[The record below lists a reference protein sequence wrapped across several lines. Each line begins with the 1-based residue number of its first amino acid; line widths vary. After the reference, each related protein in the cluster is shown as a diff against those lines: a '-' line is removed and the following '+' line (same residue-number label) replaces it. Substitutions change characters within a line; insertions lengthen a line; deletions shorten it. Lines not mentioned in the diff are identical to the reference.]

1 MKGKMTSVVTT
12 GLSQGDFDTL
22 RVLKDG
28 LMQDILTIITAMV
41 AGGGGSGITSLTP
54 AGGGI
59 AISGSGA
66 TRVLTVDFSALA
78 TNTALGLKQ
87 NSIVAGTGITLS
99 GNTISFDG
107 TQY

>member
-1 MKGKMTSVVTT
+1 MTSVVTT

-41 AGGGGSGITSLTP
+41 AGGGGISNIAA

-59 AISGSGA
+59 TVTGTGA
-66 TRVLTVDFSALA
+66 SRTLTVDLTALATTAA
-78 TNTALGLKQ
+78 TNTALGL
-87 NSIVAGTGITLS
+87 
-99 GNTISFDG
+99 
-107 TQY
+107 